1 MANFNIKNIFK
12 PEGRGELSIDIGTG
26 SVKFV
31 LTDKGRVIDYGLRE
45 IADVTDVAGVIREL
59 LRDIKPSKVYTFVS
73 GPAVSMRQ
81 APFPKMSRKELR
93 DSILLRLDRYSP
105 FSLDEA
111 ILDFHPLGVVME
123 AGAPRDNVMVI
134 AARKDVI
141 SDHIS
146 TVKKVGLE
154 PTAISVVP
162 FALAGA
168 VRQFV
173 KPRREEVICV
183 LDIGS
188 EFTDIVFMRGENIEL
203 ARTVTV
209 AGKSITEAM
218 TISIATE
225 EGQLSLTA
233 EEAER
238 YKREYGIPPEDSE
251 DRLPSGIK
259 VKRLLAVQRSALE
272 RLLAELDRS
281 IDFYKRE
288 FSVPTISRILLCGG
302 GAKMRG
308 MKEYIEANLK
318 IPTEVF
324 DPFKAY
330 HLYKPGTK
338 PEEEIGCRLVACLGL
353 HFDHRAINLLPT
365 ELKAKRY
372 QKRDIALVMGM
383 AVIAIPIF
391 ILIYLFLTTQEVV
404 DKGKLRRVEKE
415 LKEEERIAQE
425 HLNLSKRI
433 ADLEAEGKLLRS
445 IVGEKELTVPFLK
458 YISKV
463 VPANIQLTNLT
474 FTGLRTVKIKGIVT
488 GLPEFQEIDLAGF
501 MVNLELGK
509 EIKAVKLV
517 NKAKTILG
525 GEQVLEFELDC
536 EKE

>member
-1 MANFNIKNIFK
+1 MADFNIKKIFK

-31 LTDKGRVIDYGLRE
+31 LMDKGRVVDYGLRE
-45 IADVTDVAGVIREL
+45 ITEVTDVPGVIRDL
-59 LRDIKPSKVYTFVS
+59 LRDIKPSQVYTFVS

-81 APFPKMSRKELR
+81 APFPRMSRKELR

-146 TVKKVGLE
+146 TVRKVGLE

-259 VKRLLAVQRSALE
+259 VKRIFAVQRTALE
-272 RLLAELDRS
+272 RLIAELDRS

-302 GAKMRG
+302 GALMRG
-308 MKEYIEANLK
+308 LREYMEANLK
-318 IPTEVF
+318 IPTEIF

-330 HLYKPGTK
+330 NLYKPGTK
-338 PEEEIGCRLVACLGL
+338 EEIGPRLVAALGL

-372 QKRDIALVMGM
+372 QKRDIALVAGM
-383 AVIAIPIF
+383 MVIAIPIF

-415 LKEEERIAQE
+415 LREEEKIAQE
-425 HLNLSKRI
+425 HLALSKRVS
-433 ADLEAEGKLLRS
+433 DLEAEGKLLRS
-445 IVGEKELTVPFLK
+445 IVGEEEITVPFLK
-458 YISKV
+458 YISRAI
-463 VPANIQLTNLT
+463 PNNIQLTSLT
-474 FTGLRTVKIKGIVT
+474 FTGLKTVKMKGIVT
-488 GLPEFQEIDLAGF
+488 GLPEFQEIDLASF

-509 EIKAVKLV
+509 EMKGVKLV
-517 NKAKTILG
+517 NKTKTILE
-525 GEQVLEFELDC
+525 GEEVLEFELEC

>member
-1 MANFNIKNIFK
+1 MAGFDIKNIFR

-31 LTDKGRVIDYGLRE
+31 LMDRGKVIDYGLRE
-45 IADVTDVAGVIREL
+45 LTDVTDVAGVIREL

-81 APFPKMSRKELR
+81 APFPRMSRKELR
-93 DSILLRLDRYSP
+93 DSILLRLDKYSP
-105 FSLDEA
+105 FTLDEA
-111 ILDFHPLGVVME
+111 ILDFHPLGIVME
-123 AGAPRDNVMVI
+123 AGTPRDNVMVI

-188 EFTDIVFMRGENIEL
+188 EFTDIVFMRGEAIEL
-203 ARTVTV
+203 TRTVTA

-218 TISIATE
+218 TISITTE
-225 EGQLSLTA
+225 EGPLSLTA

-251 DRLPSGIK
+251 ERLPSGIK
-259 VKRLLAVQRSALE
+259 VKRLLAVQRPALE
-272 RLLAELDRS
+272 RLLAEIDRS

-308 MKEYIEANLK
+308 LKEYLEENLK
-318 IPTEVF
+318 IPTEIF
-324 DPFKAY
+324 DPFKTY
-330 HLYKPGTK
+330 NLYKPGTK
-338 PEEEIGCRLVACLGL
+338 PEEEIGHRLVACLGL
-353 HFDHRAINLLPT
+353 HFDHRAVNLLPT

-372 QKRDIALVMGM
+372 QRRDLALVTGL

-391 ILIYLFLTTQEVV
+391 ILVYLFLTTQEVV
-404 DKGKLRRVEKE
+404 DRGRLRRVERE

-425 HLNLSKRI
+425 HLSLSQKI
-433 ADLEAEGKLLRS
+433 SELEAKGKLLHS
-445 IVGEKELTVPFLK
+445 IVGEKEITVPFLK
-458 YISKV
+458 YISRI
-463 VPANIQLTNLT
+463 VPNNIQLTSLT
-474 FTGLRTVKIKGIVT
+474 FTGLKNVKMKGIVT
-488 GLPEFQEIDLAGF
+488 GLPEFQEIDLASF
-501 MVNLELGK
+501 MVNLELSK
-509 EIKAVKLV
+509 ELRAVKLV
-517 NKAKTILG
+517 SKTNSLLE
-525 GEQVLEFELDC
+525 GENVLEFELEC